1 MNPETIV
8 SGTLIVA
15 IVASSVRQAVPFLLA
30 ALGETFTE
38 RSGVLNLGVEGI
50 MLFGGFCGFWIAYV
64 TGSIGL
70 GFLMAALSG
79 SLVGLLMAFM
89 VITLRSQ
96 QGVIGIAIF
105 ILCGGLVILLN
116 RLVFDATLMLPRIEA
131 LQPVKVPLLSMIP
144 VIGPALFNQNVMV
157 YASLLLVP
165 LTWVVLFRTTWGV
178 KITAVGEYPRAADS
192 AGIHVGKIRYLCTIF
207 GGMMAGLAGAYI
219 PLAEVGMFTHNITAG
234 RGFIAL
240 AIVVL
245 GRWNPIGCLLGS
257 LLFGAVQ
264 ALQLRVQT
272 LGIDIP
278 FQFLAMMPYVLTI
291 LSLLFVGKRVIGP
304 SALTQ
309 PYVRE
314 EK

>member
-1 MNPETIV
+1 
-8 SGTLIVA
+8 
-15 IVASSVRQAVPFLLA
+15 
-30 ALGETFTE
+30 
-38 RSGVLNLGVEGI
+38 
-50 MLFGGFCGFWIAYV
+50 
-64 TGSIGL
+64 
-70 GFLMAALSG
+70 
-79 SLVGLLMAFM
+79 
-89 VITLRSQ
+89 
-96 QGVIGIAIF
+96 
-105 ILCGGLVILLN
+105 
-116 RLVFDATLMLPRIEA
+116 
-131 LQPVKVPLLSMIP
+131 
-144 VIGPALFNQNVMV
+144 
-157 YASLLLVP
+157 
-165 LTWVVLFRTTWGV
+165 
-178 KITAVGEYPRAADS
+178 
-192 AGIHVGKIRYLCTIF
+192 
-207 GGMMAGLAGAYI
+207 MAGLAGAYI